1 MQIIVLI
8 NDLLLRQGIQKLL
21 KLTYSAIRERLS
33 DEPALEAKL
42 RERHTSAVRAERT
55 EGTAKGYNAFA
66 DEAITQAAPHC
77 LLGCVSLPFLDH
89 NDWFPETHTPHLL
102 PP

>member
-1 MQIIVLI
+1 MI
-8 NDLLLRQGIQKLL
+8 NELLLRQGLQKLL
-21 KLTYSAIRERLS
+21 KQTDSAIRERLS

-66 DEAITQAAPHC
+66 DACP
-77 LLGCVSLPFLDH
+77 
-89 NDWFPETHTPHLL
+89 
-102 PP
+102 